1 MNKRILHLAVPN
13 IISNLSVPLLGI
25 VDTALVG
32 HLEHVYYLGALA
44 VGSVIFNFVF
54 WGFGFLRMGTTGLT
68 AQELGRSNNQEIMMI
83 LARVTGLSL
92 VLGLAIILLQHPIAE
107 LSLFLIDSTDEVA
120 NYTRVYYDI
129 RIYTAPAV
137 LLTYG
142 ITGWFL
148 GMQNARDPM
157 IIAVFLNILNL
168 LLNVLF
174 IHVFDMHVN
183 GVAYGTL
190 ISSYLSVILALY
202 LFFRKY
208 RKYLKFYEK
217 STLFD
222 PEKLK
227 RYFSVNRDIFIR
239 TLCLMITFTY
249 FTAASAA
256 QGEIVLA
263 ANTILL
269 QFWYTLSYGIDGF
282 AYAAESLIG
291 KYTGSREVGKLKR
304 AVKLTLIWGMGIGVA
319 GTLIYGVAGD
329 QLLHLFTDN
338 QEVIAHARSV
348 LIWTVLAPAA
358 ASACYVLDGIFIGA
372 THTVPMRNSMII
384 ATFAIFF
391 PAYYLF
397 TSLYG
402 VHGLWL
408 AMLLFMIL
416 RGITLGL
423 YLPFTVLKL
432 EK

>member
-1 MNKRILHLAVPN
+1 M
-13 IISNLSVPLLGI
+13 G
-25 VDTALVG
+25 
-32 HLEHVYYLGALA
+32 HVYYLGALA
-44 VGSVIFNFVF
+44 IGSVIFNFIF

-68 AQELGRSNNQEIMMI
+68 AQELGRKNDSEIMMI
-83 LARVTGLSL
+83 LARVSGLALMLGFAILLLQYPIGKLSL
-92 VLGLAIILLQHPIAE
+92 LLV
-107 LSLFLIDSTDEVA
+107 DTTDEIA
-120 NYTRVYYDI
+120 FHTKMYYDI

-137 LLTYG
+137 LFTYG

-157 IIAVFLNILNL
+157 IITIF
-168 LLNVLF
+168 LNVLNLILNVIF
-174 IHVFDMHVN
+174 IYVFDMHVN

-190 ISSYLSVILALY
+190 ISTYLSVILAGF
-202 LFFRKY
+202 LFLRKY
-208 RKYLKFYEK
+208 TSYLQFFKR

-227 RYFSVNRDIFIR
+227 RYFSVNKDIFIR

-249 FTAASAA
+249 FTVASAA

-291 KYTGSREVGKLKR
+291 KYTGSQETKKLRR
-304 AVKLTLIWGMGIGVA
+304 AVTLTLFWGMGIGVA
-319 GTLIYGVAGD
+319 GTLLYGLFGTH
-329 QLLHLFTDN
+329 LLHIFTDN
-338 QEVIAHARSV
+338 TEVIEHAKSV
-348 LIWTVLAPAA
+348 LIWTILAPAA

-372 THTVPMRNSMII
+372 THTVPMRNSMIL

-397 TSLYG
+397 TFLYG

-416 RGITLGL
+416 RGVTLAI
-423 YLPFTVLKL
+423 YLPFSVLKV
-432 EK
+432 ENKVV

>member
-1 MNKRILHLAVPN
+1 MNKRILNLAIPN

-32 HLEHVYYLGALA
+32 HLDHIYYLGALA
-44 VGSVIFNFVF
+44 IGSVIFNFIF

-68 AQELGRSNNQEIMMI
+68 AQELGRKNDQEIIMI
-83 LARVTGLSL
+83 LARVTGLAL
-92 VLGLAIILLQHPIAE
+92 VLGFAILLLQYPIE
-107 LSLFLIDSTDEVA
+107 KLSLMLVETSDEVA
-120 NYTRVYYDI
+120 YHTRLYYDI

-137 LLTYG
+137 LVTYG

-157 IIAVFLNILNL
+157 IIAIF
-168 LLNVLF
+168 LNVLNLILNTVF
-174 IHVFDMHVN
+174 IYVFGMHVD

-190 ISSYLSVILALY
+190 ISTYLSVILAVY
-202 LFFRKY
+202 LFLRRY
-208 RKYLKFYEK
+208 TSYLKFFNR

-222 PEKLK
+222 SEKLK
-227 RYFSVNRDIFIR
+227 RYFSVNKDIFIR
-239 TLCLMITFTY
+239 TLCIMITFTY
-249 FTAASAA
+249 FTVASAA
-256 QGEIVLA
+256 QGELVLA

-291 KYTGSREVGKLKR
+291 KYTGSREAKKLKK
-304 AVKLTLIWGMGIGVA
+304 AVTLTLVWGMGIGLA
-319 GTLIYGVAGD
+319 GTLIYALFGTR
-329 QLLHLFTDN
+329 LLHIFTDN
-338 QEVIAHARSV
+338 MEVIEHAKSV
-348 LIWTVLAPAA
+348 LVWTILAPAM

-416 RGITLGL
+416 RGITLAV
-423 YLPFTVLKL
+423 YLPSTVLKL
-432 EK
+432 EN